1 MGIERIDIMLKKELI
16 EKLKDINDDADINET
31 ILAMEDFAKSSEL
44 DITKL
49 TIEDYKNVLEK
60 NETIKGYN
68 QSQLDSAISKAINV
82 HDSKFQ
88 KEKLPSI
95 IEEEIKKRSN
105 DGLTKEQI
113 EIKELK
119 EQMEAMKAEK
129 EANEL
134 LNTNRSKL
142 KEAKLSEDLA
152 KYIKEDS
159 DIEFFKTLITESVN
173 NGVKD
178 KINNSSYTPPS
189 DSNLGGGKITWEQ
202 VIENPTLMV
211 EYQKQNNN

>member
-1 MGIERIDIMLKKELI
+1 MLKKELI
-16 EKLKDINDDADINET
+16 EKLKDIDDNANINET

-44 DITKL
+44 DVTKL

-68 QSQLDSAISKAINV
+68 QSQLDSAVSKAINS
-82 HDSKFQ
+82 HDNKFQ

-95 IEEEIKKRSN
+95 IEEELKKRSN
-105 DGLTKEQI
+105 EGLTKEQI

-119 EQMEAMKAEK
+119 EQMEAMKREK

-134 LNTNRSKL
+134 LNSNRTKL

-159 DIEFFKTLITESVN
+159 DIEFFKNLITESVN

-178 KINNSSYTPPS
+178 KINNSSYTPPA
-189 DSNLGGGKITWEQ
+189 DNNLGGGKITWEQ
-202 VIENPTLMV
+202 VIENPSLMGQ
-211 EYQKQNNN
+211 YQSQNK

>member
-1 MGIERIDIMLKKELI
+1 M
-16 EKLKDINDDADINET
+16 DINEIKEYLET
-31 ILAMEDFAKSSEL
+31 NKESQDVIDFMKSIQKPLNREMVEQWTKDGDGRSWL
-44 DITKL
+44 DRTCDL
-49 TIEDYKNVLEK
+49 YST
-60 NETIKGYN
+60 
-68 QSQLDSAISKAINV
+68 KAIETARNNAIA
-82 HDSKFQ
+82 KF
-88 KEKLPSI
+88 KEEELPKI
-95 IEEEIKKRSN
+95 IEQNIKENSN
-105 DGLTKEQI
+105 DGLTPEQI

-119 EQMEAMKAEK
+119 AQMEAMKAEK

>member
-1 MGIERIDIMLKKELI
+1 MLKKELI
-16 EKLKDINDDADINET
+16 EKLKDIDDNADINET

-44 DITKL
+44 DVTKL

-82 HDSKFQ
+82 HDGKFK

-95 IEEEIKKRSN
+95 IEEELKKRSN
-105 DGLTKEQI
+105 EGLTKEQI

-119 EQMEAMKAEK
+119 EQMEVMKKEK
-129 EANEL
+129 EVNEL
-134 LNTNRSKL
+134 LASNRTKL

-159 DIEFFKTLITESVN
+159 DIEFFKNLITESVN

-178 KINNSSYTPPS
+178 KINNSSYTPPA
-189 DSNLGGGKITWEQ
+189 DNNLGGGKITWEQ
-202 VIENPTLMV
+202 VIENPSLMGQ
-211 EYQKQNNN
+211 YQSQNK